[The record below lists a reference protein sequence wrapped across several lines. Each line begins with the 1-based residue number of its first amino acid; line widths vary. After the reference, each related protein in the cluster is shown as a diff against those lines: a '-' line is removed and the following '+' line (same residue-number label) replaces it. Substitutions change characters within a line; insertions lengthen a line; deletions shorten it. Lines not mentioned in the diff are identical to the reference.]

1 MEVIQ
6 FNVEAQ
12 NLIYNAISGEEYE
25 KISSCDTTKE
35 MWDKLEVGYEGT
47 SKVKETQI
55 NMLVHDYELF
65 RMKEGESIEEV
76 FERFSKIIGDLKTFG
91 KLYSSGDQEEKKKIV
106 AFKDTTE
113 GHENDIDDDPEA
125 LEEEIA
131 MVSRNMDGLMRRYSG
146 CLPMKMHQTMNAQ
159 KILKI
164 VSWHEVKQARD
175 VLQDEVQEFQMQLNG
190 MRKSTSHSSVKS
202 NQETYKST
210 EKELARTESTYFVI
224 QIFQDGFGNP
234 KVIMIQAIIT
244 NKDPSKL
251 GYLKEGDHFILQ
263 EHHRKSRKGK
273 WYLDSVC
280 SSHMTDD
287 KNLFK
292 EVTKI
297 NGGNVKFGDDT
308 RGKIVDTRTVP
319 FSNNCDIT
327 EVHLVDR
334 LNYNLLSII
343 QLCDLGYKVK
353 FKKTRCVIE
362 NEAGKIILPGKRYGN
377 IYILNGFENLDSH
390 ICLASISD
398 DPWLWHKRLGH
409 ASMHLIEKLSKHDL
423 VIGLP
428 KINFSRNHVC
438 DACQIGKQTKNSFKT
453 KDIVS
458 TSKPLQLIH
467 MDLFG
472 PTRTTSIGG
481 KRYAFVIV
489 DYYPRFA

>member
-1 MEVIQ
+1 MEVVQ

-35 MWDKLEVGYEGT
+35 MWDKLKVGYEGT

-76 FERFSKIIGDLKTFG
+76 FERSSKIIGDLKTFG

-131 MVSRNMDGLMRRYSG
+131 MILWLLADEDASDDECTEDTENCFMARGETSKDILDLTLKESQKMLNELRRLNG
-146 CLPMKMHQTMNAQ
+146 ENKVWE
-159 KILKI
+159 LKL
-164 VSWHEVKQARD
+164 EVCEIDRD

-210 EKELARTESTYFVI
+210 EKELARTESTRTP
-224 QIFQDGFGNP
+224 Q
-234 KVIMIQAIIT
+234 
-244 NKDPSKL
+244 
-251 GYLKEGDHFILQ
+251 KESQ
-263 EHHRKSRKGK
+263 RK

-287 KNLFK
+287 KNLLK

-308 RGKIVDTRTVP
+308 RGKIVDTGTVP
-319 FSNNCDIT
+319 ISNNCDIT
-327 EVHLVDR
+327 KVHLVDR

-398 DPWLWHKRLGH
+398 DPWLWHKKLGH

-428 KINFSRNHVC
+428 KLNFSRNHVC

-458 TSKPLQLIH
+458 TFKPLQLIH

-472 PTRTTSIGG
+472 PTRTTSIRG

-489 DYYPRFA
+489 DYYPRFAWVIFLSHKDEH